1 MFKPIATRFLQH
13 LTSQN
18 QWSKPYLVPFAGKM
32 VQFNFVLVKA
42 NVQIL
47 EDGSL
52 AIAGD
57 NYNQNATPEATIHL
71 PPSLALRMMAGDDA
85 AKMQIKIEGDA
96 HFATEFSKVLQ
107 NMRWDV
113 EEDLSYF
120 TGDIAASKIGS
131 TSKKILHT
139 AKQQTINA
147 AEMLSEYWQEEK
159 NMLAKKRH
167 VESFNANVDTLVG
180 DVARFEKRLE
190 KLSKAKLSKALN
202 TKQDT
207 KQEKESPN

>member
-1 MFKPIATRFLQH
+1 MFKPIVTRFLQH

-18 QWSKPYLVPFAGKM
+18 QWSKSCLVPFAGKV
-32 VQFNFVLVKA
+32 VQFNFVLIKT

-52 AIAGD
+52 AIAGED
-57 NYNQNATPEATIHL
+57 SGETSTPEATIHL
-71 PPSLALRMMAGDDA
+71 PPSLALRIMAGDEA
-85 AKMQIKIEGDA
+85 AKMQVKVEGDA
-96 HFATEFSKVLQ
+96 HLATELSKVLQ
-107 NMRWDV
+107 NMRWDI
-113 EEDLSYF
+113 EEDLSRF
-120 TGDIAASKIGS
+120 TGDIAASKIGA
-131 TSKKILHT
+131 TSKKILLT

-167 VESFNANVDTLVG
+167 VESFNTQVDVLVS

-190 KLSKAKLSKALN
+190 KLSKALN
-202 TKQDT
+202 T

>member
-18 QWSKPYLVPFAGKM
+18 QWSKPYLLTFAGKV
-32 VQFNFVLVKA
+32 VQFNFVLFQI

-57 NYNQNATPEATIHL
+57 DYNQNAAPEASIHL
-71 PPSLALRMMAGDDA
+71 PPSLVLRIMAGDEA
-85 AKMQIKIEGDA
+85 AKMEIKIEGDA

-113 EEDLSYF
+113 EEDLSRI
-120 TGDIAASKIGS
+120 TGDITASKIGS

-159 NMLAKKRH
+159 NILAKKRH
-167 VESFNANVDTLVG
+167 IEIFNTDVDALVG
-180 DVARFEKRLE
+180 DVARFEKRLQ
-190 KLSKAKLSKALN
+190 KLVKNLDKIQN
-202 TKQDT
+202 
-207 KQEKESPN
+207 KESTQ

>member
-1 MFKPIATRFLQH
+1 MFKPIVTRFLQH

-18 QWSKPYLVPFAGKM
+18 QWSKSYLVPFASKV
-32 VQFNFVLVKA
+32 VQLNFVLIKA
-42 NVQIL
+42 NIQIL

-52 AIAGD
+52 AIGGEASV
-57 NYNQNATPEATIHL
+57 PEATIHL
-71 PPSLALRMMAGDDA
+71 PPSLAMRIMTGDEA
-85 AKMQIKIEGDA
+85 AKMQIKVEGDT

-107 NMRWDV
+107 HMRWDV
-113 EEDLSYF
+113 EEDLSRL
-120 TGDIAASKIGS
+120 TGDIAANKIGTS
-131 TSKKILHT
+131 TKKILTT

-159 NMLAKKRH
+159 NILAKKRH
-167 VESFNANVDTLVG
+167 VETFIAEVDTLVS

-190 KLSKAKLSKALN
+190 KLSKALKA
-202 TKQDT
+202 KQDT

>member
-1 MFKPIATRFLQH
+1 MMFKPIATRFLQH

-18 QWSKPYLVPFAGKM
+18 QWSKPYLVPFAGKV
-32 VQFNFVLVKA
+32 VQFNFVLLQM

-52 AIAGD
+52 AIGGETSA
-57 NYNQNATPEATIHL
+57 PEASIHL
-71 PPSLALRMMAGDDA
+71 PPSLALRIMAGDDA

-96 HFATEFSKVLQ
+96 HFATELSKVLQ

-113 EEDLSYF
+113 EEDLSRF

-159 NMLAKKRH
+159 NILAKKRH
-167 VESFNANVDTLVG
+167 VETFNANVDTLVA
-180 DVARFEKRLE
+180 DVARFEKRLQ
-190 KLSKAKLSKALN
+190 KLMKKLDKTQN
-202 TKQDT
+202 
-207 KQEKESPN
+207 ESTQ

>member
-1 MFKPIATRFLQH
+1 MFKPIVTRFLQH
-13 LTSQN
+13 LTNQN
-18 QWSKPYLVPFAGKM
+18 QWSRPYLVPFAGKV
-32 VQFNFVLVKA
+32 VQFNFVLIKA
-42 NVQIL
+42 NLQIL

-52 AIAGD
+52 AIAAESSGET
-57 NYNQNATPEATIHL
+57 AMPEATIHL
-71 PPSLALRMMAGDDA
+71 PPSLALRMLAGDEA

-96 HFATEFSKVLQ
+96 HLATEFSKVLQ
-107 NMRWDV
+107 NMRWDI
-113 EEDLSYF
+113 EEDLSHF

-159 NMLAKKRH
+159 NILAKKRH
-167 VESFNANVDTLVG
+167 VQAFNTEVDVLVS

-190 KLSKAKLSKALN
+190 KLSKVLN
-202 TKQDT
+202 T
-207 KQEKESPN
+207 KQEKEGPN

>member
-13 LTSQN
+13 ITSQN
-18 QWSKPYLVPFAGKM
+18 QWSKSYLTPFAGKV
-32 VQFNFVLVKA
+32 VQFDFVLIKT

-57 NYNQNATPEATIHL
+57 NYNQNAAPEASIHL
-71 PPSLALRMMAGDDA
+71 PPSLVLRIMAGDEA

-113 EEDLSYF
+113 EEDLSRI
-120 TGDIAASKIGS
+120 TGDITASKIGS

-159 NMLAKKRH
+159 NILAKKRH
-167 VESFNANVDTLVG
+167 VETFNTNVDTLVA
-180 DVARFEKRLE
+180 DVARFEKRLQ
-190 KLSKAKLSKALN
+190 KLMKKLDK
-202 TKQDT
+202 TQD
-207 KQEKESPN
+207 ESTQ

>member
-13 LTSQN
+13 ITSQN
-18 QWSKPYLVPFAGKM
+18 QWSKPYLVPFAGKV
-32 VQFNFVLVKA
+32 VQFDFVLIKT

-57 NYNQNATPEATIHL
+57 NYNQNTAPEASIHL
-71 PPSLALRMMAGDDA
+71 SPSLALRIMAGDEA

-96 HFATEFSKVLQ
+96 HFATELSKVLQ
-107 NMRWDV
+107 NMRWDI
-113 EEDLSYF
+113 EEDLSRF

-139 AKQQTINA
+139 AKQQTINT

-159 NMLAKKRH
+159 NILAKKRH
-167 VESFNANVDTLVG
+167 IKTFNADVDALVG
-180 DVARFEKRLE
+180 DVARFEKRLQ
-190 KLSKAKLSKALN
+190 KLMKKLDKTQN
-202 TKQDT
+202 
-207 KQEKESPN
+207 ESTQ

>member
-1 MFKPIATRFLQH
+1 MFKPIVTRFLQH

-18 QWSKPYLVPFAGKM
+18 QWSKSHLVPFAGKV
-32 VQFNFVLVKA
+32 VQLNFVLIKA
-42 NVQIL
+42 NLQIL

-52 AIAGD
+52 AIGGESS
-57 NYNQNATPEATIHL
+57 TPEATIHL
-71 PPSLALRMMAGDDA
+71 PLSLALRMMAGDEA

-96 HFATEFSKVLQ
+96 HLATEFSKVLQ

-113 EEDLSYF
+113 EEDLSRF

-139 AKQQTINA
+139 AKQQSINA

-159 NMLAKKRH
+159 NILAKKRH
-167 VESFNANVDTLVG
+167 VETFNAEVDVLVS
-180 DVARFEKRLE
+180 DVARIEKRIE
-190 KLSKAKLSKALN
+190 KLRKALN
-202 TKQDT
+202 TKQ
-207 KQEKESPN
+207 QKESPN